1 MGVSRLSGGAQ
12 MRKEI
17 NKQLVGWI
25 RERARTS
32 FGGDISL
39 VAIYGS
45 HVNGTDQEWSDV
57 DCYFIPKT
65 DRGRAFGLDF
75 ILAGVGYDI
84 FPLSWERLQG
94 IAHLQEPLVPLVGD
108 AVLLYSDSQED
119 TDRFQALQREL
130 AACLADKAYCRR
142 MCEERFYRAAAQRQM
157 GDSGDFSTQRK
168 CAGQLLLDGAEALAF
183 HNGTY
188 FHAGLKR
195 HGQEL
200 EAMEK
205 KPAGFLRRYSQV
217 MEAESP
223 GALQKASEYLFTC
236 LGEFFGLPWKA
247 VPGERPLPSGEKEE
261 NLAELSAWYE
271 ECSSLFCKL
280 RVCREREQRELAF
293 LSGVCLQRELDE
305 LAASYAVPAYA
316 LLEAYHWADLTPLVQ
331 TADRIERDL
340 VDRIVRSGGRIKRFA
355 SFPEFERAQL

>member
-45 HVNGTDQEWSDV
+45 HINGTDQEWSDV

-75 ILAGVGYDI
+75 ILAGVRFDI

-130 AACLADKAYCRR
+130 AACLADKAYCGFIGPRPKDR
-142 MCEERFYRAAAQRQM
+142 WE
-157 GDSGDFSTQRK
+157 T
-168 CAGQLLLDGAEALAF
+168 AGIF
-183 HNGTY
+183 
-188 FHAGLKR
+188 
-195 HGQEL
+195 
-200 EAMEK
+200 
-205 KPAGFLRRYSQV
+205 PPS
-217 MEAESP
+217 
-223 GALQKASEYLFTC
+223 AS
-236 LGEFFGLPWKA
+236 
-247 VPGERPLPSGEKEE
+247 
-261 NLAELSAWYE
+261 
-271 ECSSLFCKL
+271 
-280 RVCREREQRELAF
+280 
-293 LSGVCLQRELDE
+293 
-305 LAASYAVPAYA
+305 VPASFCWT
-316 LLEAYHWADLTPLVQ
+316 ERRHW
-331 TADRIERDL
+331 
-340 VDRIVRSGGRIKRFA
+340 RSTMGRIFT
-355 SFPEFERAQL
+355 QG

>member
-39 VAIYGS
+39 MAIYGS

-142 MCEERFYRAAAQRQM
+142 MCEERFYRAAAQRQL

-205 KPAGFLRRYSQV
+205 KPAGFLRRYRQV

-223 GALQKASEYLFTC
+223 GALQKASEDFLTC

-316 LLEAYHWADLTPLVQ
+316 LLEAYHWADLTPLVE